1 MTHLYLN
8 VSLFSMRN
16 FYLFIYFLILCYR
29 RLVAWLGSFSHGHK
43 GTWLLA
49 FLEGN
54 FSITFNAT
62 KEETL
67 IQYG

>member
-29 RLVAWLGSFSHGHK
+29 RLVAWLGSFSHGHTHEHLYLTR
-43 GTWLLA
+43 GFQNFLPLFLNCTW
-49 FLEGN
+49 
-54 FSITFNAT
+54 SKRT
-62 KEETL
+62 
-67 IQYG
+67 